1 MLART
6 QTAPRSRRTGFQV
19 VRRLFLICGGLYFAP
34 LVVLC
39 AFQRPLIFHATATS
53 PHAAVPTGAQ
63 AVTFPAADGETVT
76 AYYGSALTAS
86 GRPDPNFAHRPTLL
100 FFYGK
105 GGTADNCREWFQAF
119 RRLDAN
125 VLMPDYLGFGRS
137 RGIAAEA
144 NCYLT
149 ADAAYRYLRG
159 RTDLDPK
166 RIVIGGY
173 SLGSGVAV
181 DLAAR
186 EALVGQPV
194 AGLALWAAYTSMA
207 EEAHQQFPVYPTAL
221 LRLFVWNRFDSVSKM
236 PRVTCP
242 VLLVHSRADRLIPY
256 WMSDKLAAACRGSVT
271 HLTLT
276 RADHADYFRVEGKA
290 VFAALGQF
298 LEKVT
303 PTHET

>member
-1 MLART
+1 MLPRP
-6 QTAPRSRRTGFQV
+6 QTAPRSRRTSSWI
-19 VRRLFLICGGLYFAP
+19 VRRLLLICGGLYFAP

-39 AFQRPLIFHATATS
+39 AFQRPLIFHAAATS
-53 PHAAVPTGAQ
+53 PLARVPDRAQ
-63 AVTFPAADGETVT
+63 VVTFPAADGETVT
-76 AYYGSALTAS
+76 AYYGQALRTD
-86 GRPDPNFAHRPTLL
+86 GRPDPDFAQRPTLL

-125 VLMPDYLGFGRS
+125 ILMPDYLGFGS
-137 RGIAAEA
+137 SPGTASEA

-181 DLAAR
+181 NLAAR
-186 EALVGQPV
+186 ETALGQPV

-207 EEAHQQFPVYPTAL
+207 EEAHQQFPLYPTAL
-221 LRLFVWNRFDSVSKM
+221 LRLFVWNRFDSESKIA
-236 PRVTCP
+236 RVACP
-242 VLLVHSRADRLIPY
+242 VLLVHSRADRLIPF

-271 HLTLT
+271 HLTLN

-303 PTHET
+303 PHET